1 MTKKKIEKIAREIR
15 KFLDDNF
22 LNGDCRIYFNGMCW
36 EHGTE
41 DESMTWDEEHK
52 EWLDLPTRYGWKV
65 IEKIDPKDYFE
76 YASGII
82 SMSFEGSFY
91 DVMNGYRTRDFDL
104 QVMFNELIN
113 KYGFYYELGNAWNL
127 TLCES

>member
-1 MTKKKIEKIAREIR
+1 MTKKKIEKLARDIR

-41 DESMTWDEEHK
+41 DEPWTLDSEHK
-52 EWLDLPTRYGWKV
+52 EFLELPKRTGWKV
-65 IEKIDPKDYFE
+65 IEEIDPKDYFD
-76 YASGII
+76 YAGGVI

-91 DVMNGYRTRDFDL
+91 DVVNGYYKSDFEKEM
-104 QVMFNELIN
+104 QFSELLG
-113 KYGFYYELGNAWNL
+113 KHGCYYELGNAWNL
-127 TLCES
+127 SIFEN